1 MSFDVDVIFK
11 IAAIGIAVAV
21 LSQILSRAG
30 RDDQALLTTLAGIVV
45 VLVLVIQMIAEL
57 FETIR
62 TLFQL

>member
-57 FETIR
+57 FEPLR

>member
-57 FETIR
+57 FDTIR

>member
-1 MSFDVDVIFK
+1 MGFDVDVIFK